1 MGKNKSEPEIT
12 RDNVQHVF
20 NLTDEIVERYP
31 NRLTGTRACL
41 ETAMRLKEEF
51 SRNCDHT
58 SVDIEEFTCRPK
70 SFLKYIPV
78 IVIIGIIC
86 SFLLLF
92 RYPVPALIG
101 FALVIFAFYG
111 QFVRYWHLLDPL
123 FPKARGYN
131 IHGRIEPEGRV
142 KQQVILSA
150 HHDAAYVF
158 QLIAHM
164 PRFYSTFMQAGILF
178 LVVGFLVSLIWT
190 ALMLFNVP
198 PPAWAHPSIPLA
210 LVICSILVLPLAFF
224 TTGQVSPGAGDN
236 MIAVAIT
243 NEVAR
248 LFQDA
253 RKAGTNALQHT
264 RLMVVSFDAEEAG
277 LRGARAFCKKHK
289 EELLSTKTYVFNIDT
304 LYKVKDINFFAHDL
318 NTTVKLSRQVAQDCA
333 DIAHALGYPAVV
345 SGMPFGGGST
355 DAAAFGEIGVEATN
369 MAAMSFDV
377 SAFGKDMVYHTKND
391 LTKYIEPEVVEAAL
405 KIARNYILKK
415 DAQA

>member
-1 MGKNKSEPEIT
+1 MDKNKGELKIAK
-12 RDNVQHVF
+12 DNVQHVF

-31 NRLTGTRACL
+31 NRLTGTKACL

-51 SRNCDHT
+51 SRNCDQG
-58 SVDIEEFTCRPK
+58 SVDIEEFTCHPK
-70 SFLKYIPV
+70 SFLKYIPA

-92 RYPVPALIG
+92 GYPVPALIG
-101 FALVIFAFYG
+101 FAIVIFAFYG
-111 QFVRYWHLLDPL
+111 QFMRYWELLDPL
-123 FPKARGYN
+123 FPRTRGYN
-131 IHGRIEPEGRV
+131 LHGKIEPEGKV

-158 QLIAHM
+158 QLIARM
-164 PRFYSTFMQAGILF
+164 PRFYNTFMQAGILF
-178 LVVGFLVSLIWT
+178 LLLGFLVSLIWT
-190 ALMLFNVP
+190 VLMLFNVP

-210 LVICSILVLPLAFF
+210 LVICSILLLPLAFF

-243 NEVAR
+243 NEMAK

-253 RKAGTNALQHT
+253 KKAGKNPLQHT
-264 RLMVVSFDAEEAG
+264 RLLIASFDAEEAG

-289 EELLSTKTYVFNIDT
+289 EELLGTKTYVLNIDT
-304 LYKVKDINFFAHDL
+304 LYKVKDINFLAHDL
-318 NTTVKLSRQVAQDCA
+318 NTTVKLSRQVAQDCV

-355 DAAAFGEIGVEATN
+355 DAAEFGKISVEATN
-369 MAAMSFDV
+369 MSAMSFDV
-377 SAFGKDMVYHTKND
+377 AAFKEGMVYHTKND

-405 KIARNYILKK
+405 KIARDYILKK
-415 DAQA
+415 DTEA